1 MVTCCALYILTAL
14 FSIQFYLTTGC
25 CHCHSKEGLSTLYT
39 VLSISFKWQ
48 LFYFFFFFFKGLTV
62 FHRLYLQTPYCKSK
76 HNNEDLWC
84 FYWWFLWFLAVSQD
98 ISTYTLRTLQY
109 DCNYFSFLAKTLGQ
123 YYSVWEMEKRTF
135 QCKDD
140 L

>member
-1 MVTCCALYILTAL
+1 MNNCCALYILTAL
-14 FSIQFYLTTGC
+14 FSIQFYLTTWC
-25 CHCHSKEGLSTLYT
+25 CHCIIVRKGLSTLHT
-39 VLSISFKWQ
+39 VLSTSFRWE
-48 LFYFFFFFFKGLTV
+48 LFCLFFFFLGSTV

-98 ISTYTLRTLQY
+98 ISTCTTWTLQY

-123 YYSVWEMEKRTF
+123 YYSVWANEEKNISV
-135 QCKDD
+135 
-140 L
+140 